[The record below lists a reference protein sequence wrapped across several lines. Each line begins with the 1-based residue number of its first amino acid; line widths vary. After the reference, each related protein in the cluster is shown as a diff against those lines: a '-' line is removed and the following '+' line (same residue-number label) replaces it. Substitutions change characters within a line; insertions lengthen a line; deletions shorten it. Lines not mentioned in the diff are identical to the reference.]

1 MTHFAECIAAQ
12 GDGDQA
18 KGLEG
23 VPVRPQDEEGPNSSA
38 STSGRGQ
45 NVPAHNFPTETVDGA
60 KLGIATEHDWQGD
73 PDIWL
78 YRKKTTTLLRRYM
91 QWSLEAGRVP
101 SLLGRELFRAKISA
115 FTATTFEA
123 KVIFLHDIER
133 CLGRLQSFDRQ
144 LIARIVLQEYDHEAA
159 ARILQCTRKTLE
171 RRLPELIDELSES
184 LLKADLLERL
194 PDTMEK
200 RYE

>member
-1 MTHFAECIAAQ
+1 MTHFVECIVAEGN
-12 GDGDQA
+12 GDRA

-23 VPVRPQDEEGPNSSA
+23 VPVRPQAEEVSNSSC
-38 STSGRGQ
+38 STNGRGQ
-45 NVPAHNFPTETVDGA
+45 SVPAHNFPIEMANGA
-60 KLGIATEHDWQGD
+60 TLGSATEHDWQGD

-78 YRKKTTTLLRRYM
+78 YRKKTTALLRRYM

-144 LIARIVLQEYDHEAA
+144 LIARVVLQEYDHETA

-184 LLKADLLERL
+184 LLKTDLLERL
-194 PDTMEK
+194 PDTTGE